1 MIYES
6 CKMRTKTLQNFL
18 KTNDIYVY
26 AITIII
32 IGIKTILKRED
43 KDEYKRETRW
53 KVNIEAKFRLG
64 DWQLTRCQ
72 GKAEELG
79 NSLHTPP
86 KYRYNSSTASTTSFE
101 SIAITNKPD
110 VPLKKTRQTPS
121 TSFSHRNLS
130 SAVSLSSKKKKK
142 KRRRRKIH
150 SPFPWQSR
158 GKGKNRQ
165 IKVKLTNRVNRW

>member
-1 MIYES
+1 MIYEP

-110 VPLKKTRQTPS
+110 VPLRRLDKPLPLPFLTEISPPPCPFLQKGR
-121 TSFSHRNLS
+121 
-130 SAVSLSSKKKKK
+130 
-142 KRRRRKIH
+142 KRRGGGKSILRFRDN
-150 SPFPWQSR
+150 QEGR
-158 GKGKNRQ
+158 GKIDRSKWN
-165 IKVKLTNRVNRW
+165 